1 MAMLP
6 VAPWAA
12 LAEAVSVVVPP
23 PLAEVPMALVLP
35 IEPLA
40 VSATVVALA
49 MAPLRMEPPWLLMP
63 TALPPASMTPSAMS
77 PSSLVRLTPPVA
89 EIVPSVVRPCRA
101 RFTPPPCA
109 VALTV
114 LTVASMPLP
123 LPVAPT
129 APP

>member
-6 VAPWAA
+6 TAPWAA
-12 LAEAVSVVVPP
+12 LAEALSVVVPP

-35 IEPLA
+35 MEPLA

-49 MAPLRMEPPWLLMP
+49 SEPLRMEPPWLLMT
-63 TALPPASMTPSAMS
+63 TAWPPALMKPSAMS
-77 PSSLVRLTPPVA
+77 PSSLLSATPPVA
-89 EIVPSVVRPCRA
+89 EMLPSRVRPCRD
-101 RFTPPPCA
+101 RCTPPPWA
-109 VALTV
+109 VALTL

-123 LPVAPT
+123 LPLAPT

>member
-6 VAPWAA
+6 AAPWTA

-23 PLAEVPMALVLP
+23 PLAEVPIALVLP
-35 IEPLA
+35 IEPFA
-40 VSATVVALA
+40 VSDTVVALA
-49 MAPLRMEPPWLLMP
+49 IDPLRIDPPWLLVT

-77 PSSLVRLTPPVA
+77 PSSLVRFTPPVA
-89 EIVPSVVRPCRA
+89 AIVPSVLRPCRA
-101 RFTPPPCA
+101 RFTPPPWA

-114 LTVASMPLP
+114 LAVASMPLL
-123 LPVAPT
+123 LPVAPI